1 MDEGACEKVMRQD
14 ELLSE
19 ILDNM
24 ELDLPMDPPIRL
36 DQEFRVS
43 VLLLIRR
50 LYELERVSHAF
61 RRACVEWRG
70 KLFKR
75 AKTDLDDFNALAIRL
90 IAHHLDIVFSNEDK
104 EEARRLR
111 DERKVW
117 ATFVGN
123 VRAPKDHSR
132 ALRTT
137 G

>member
-1 MDEGACEKVMRQD
+1 MAPPVTMDWEGEKLMTIARC
-14 ELLSE
+14 
-19 ILDNM
+19 M
-24 ELDLPMDPPIRL
+24 EEYITPDKEEEMMP
-36 DQEFRVS
+36 
-43 VLLLIRR
+43 
-50 LYELERVSHAF
+50 
-61 RRACVEWRG
+61 
-70 KLFKR
+70 KLFRAQTRAEKR
-75 AKTDLDDFNALAIRL
+75 RWLAQRVGRTDAYGEWYASEPFD
-90 IAHHLDIVFSNEDK
+90 HLDIVFSNEDK